1 MTVAVLLFFF
11 FAFLL
16 LPIVFHNLLIYFKCK
31 SFYSTLYMYCFM
43 TIFLGLNG
51 KQRFCLRKNR
61 EVLASFSNVILHRN
75 IAF

>member
-1 MTVAVLLFFF
+1 M
-11 FAFLL
+11 
-16 LPIVFHNLLIYFKCK
+16 PCN
-31 SFYSTLYMYCFM
+31 MYCYM